1 MRSRTDGT
9 SPRVVLA
16 EDDAELRRLV
26 AAALRADGVRVEEAA
41 NGSEMLEALEDA
53 ARKQEPVDVVITDV
67 RMPGLTG
74 LQALDWLDRVRAWRP
89 KTIVITAFPD
99 PMTTLRAEQLG
110 VHLVAKPFEL
120 DDLRSLVR
128 ALVSVESVS

>member
-1 MRSRTDGT
+1 MRSRRDGT
-9 SPRVVLA
+9 SPHVVLA
-16 EDDAELRRLV
+16 EDDAELRRMV
-26 AAALRADGVRVEEAA
+26 AAVLRTDGARVEEAA

-53 ARKQEPVDVVITDV
+53 ARRQDAVDVVITDV

-99 PMTTLRAEQLG
+99 PMTTFRAEQMGL
-110 VHLVAKPFEL
+110 HLLAKPFEL

-128 ALVSVESVS
+128 ALVSVETLS

>member
-1 MRSRTDGT
+1 
-9 SPRVVLA
+9 VLA
-16 EDDAELRRLV
+16 EDDAELRRMV
-26 AAALRADGVRVEEAA
+26 AAALRADGARVEEAA
-41 NGSEMLEALEDA
+41 NGSEMLEALEGA
-53 ARKQEPVDVVITDV
+53 ARRQEPVDVVITDV

-74 LQALDWLDRVRAWRP
+74 FQALDWLDRVRAWRP

-110 VHLVAKPFEL
+110 VHLVSKPFEL

-128 ALVSVESVS
+128 AVTGVEAVS

>member
-1 MRSRTDGT
+1 M
-9 SPRVVLA
+9 
-16 EDDAELRRLV
+16 V
-26 AAALRADGVRVEEAA
+26 AAALRGDGVEVDEAA
-41 NGSEMLEALEDA
+41 NGSEMLEALESA
-53 ARKQEPVDVVITDV
+53 ARRQVPIDVVITDV

-99 PMTTLRAEQLG
+99 PMTALRVEQLG
-110 VHLVAKPFEL
+110 VHLLAKPFEL

-128 ALVSVESVS
+128 ALVGVETVS